1 MNTVKLT
8 KRGYEKLHAELR
20 ELIDV
25 RRPQVMGDLIQARE
39 FGDISENAE
48 YETAKRD
55 QGMTEG
61 RIHEL
66 ESILS
71 TVEIIDLPKKV
82 SEAVIGAKIKVENLA
97 GGNQRE
103 YVLVC
108 EQEAHLEEIY
118 LSVESPLGKSLFG
131 KKTGDIVEFMAP
143 AGLRK
148 FKIIQISVYSGE

>member
-1 MNTVKLT
+1 MSTVKLT
-8 KRGYEKLHAELR
+8 QRGYEKLHAELR

-25 RRPQVMGDLIQARE
+25 RRPQVMVDLVQARE
-39 FGDISENAE
+39 YGDISENAE

-66 ESILS
+66 EAILS
-71 TVEIIDLPKKV
+71 TVEIIELPKKV
-82 SEAVIGAKIKVENLA
+82 TEAVIGAKIKVENLD
-97 GGNQRE
+97 GGKQRE

-118 LSVESPLGKSLFG
+118 LSVESPLGKSLLG
-131 KKTGDIVEFMAP
+131 KKAGEIVEFMAP
-143 AGLRK
+143 AGPRR
-148 FKIIQISVYSGE
+148 FKIMQISVYTGE